1 MVLKEQICRAFCE
14 NVHVA
19 AFKGGLAIG
28 TPYQNY
34 LSGDRIGIY
43 ALGPREGVYRL
54 VDNALTVAFL
64 EAEGVSLEANSRRE
78 ALTQI
83 LEQHGA
89 AYDEDMGEVFI
100 EGISEAHLPK
110 AVLEFSALLLRL
122 NDLTHLAVERVK
134 NAFEEDVRNALRAEM
149 DKRHIRYVEGQ
160 PVSDQLNEISPDMVF
175 YPKNR
180 DAVALFIVTNDSKLW
195 QAMLLRVIA
204 DSEKHVPLSVVAVLE
219 TDNSVSQK
227 VRIQADNR
235 LDAVPRYRSGP
246 NDTIQRIAR
255 VVVGNEAAS
264 IH

>member
-14 NVHVA
+14 NVRVT

-28 TPYQNY
+28 TPYQNF
-34 LSGDRIGIY
+34 LSGDPIGLY
-43 ALGPREGVYRL
+43 ALGPKAGVYRL

-64 EAEGVSLEANSRRE
+64 EAEGASMDANSRRE

-89 AYDEDMGEVFI
+89 AYDEEGGEVFVDAVP
-100 EGISEAHLPK
+100 EGHLAK

-122 NDLTHLAVERVK
+122 NDLIHLTVERVK
-134 NAFEEDVRNALRAEM
+134 NTFEEDVRNAVRAEM
-149 DKRHIRYVEGQ
+149 DKRQIRYVEGE
-160 PVSDQLNEISPDMVF
+160 PVSDQISDIAPDMVF
-175 YPKNR
+175 YPDRR
-180 DAVALFIVTNDSKLW
+180 DPVALFIATSDSKLW

-219 TDNSVSQK
+219 TDSSLSQK

-235 LDAVPRYRSGP
+235 LDAVPRYRNGP
-246 NDTIQRIAR
+246 NDTVQRIAR
-255 VVVGNEAAS
+255 VVVGNEAANM
-264 IH
+264 H